1 MEITLSK
8 YAGFCD
14 GVERAY
20 NIVKKIAN
28 DPLVK
33 KPIFVL
39 GSLVHNEDVVKR
51 IEQLGIG
58 NIKPKEKLEDIFDEK
73 SARGGS
79 ASGGKIGTLV
89 ITAHGMGP
97 KIYELAKKKGVDII
111 DTTCP
116 KVTKVQR
123 LARIFF
129 DRLYQVVIVGEKN
142 HKEVRGIY
150 EWARKKAVFV
160 ENTLDLKNLRLD
172 ISKKIAII
180 SQTTQNQDF
189 VKKVSDF
196 ISSRY
201 KDVEL
206 VDTICLA
213 TQNRQDEVKNL
224 AYSNDAVVVI
234 GSPDSANSTRL
245 WEIAKQINPNSYFV
259 QRRGDIRKDWF
270 EGCQRI
276 GVTAGASSPEWIIG
290 DVMDCLKNIKN
301 IEF

>member
-1 MEITLSK
+1 MEVTLSK

-20 NIVKKIAN
+20 NIVKKIAD

-73 SARGGS
+73 SAIGGS

-97 KIYELAKKKGVDII
+97 KIYELAKKKGVDIV

-116 KVTKVQR
+116 KVTRVQR
-123 LARIFF
+123 LARVFF
-129 DRLYQVVIVGEKN
+129 DRLYQIVIVGEKD
-142 HKEVRGIY
+142 HKEVKGIY
-150 EWARKKAVFV
+150 EWAKKKAIFV
-160 ENTLDLKNLRLD
+160 ENILDLKKLRLD
-172 ISKKIAII
+172 VSKKVAII

-196 ISSRY
+196 IRGKY

-213 TQNRQDEVKNL
+213 TQNRQNEVKEL
-224 AYSNDAVVVI
+224 AKRNDTVIII
-234 GSPDSANSTRL
+234 GSPESANSTRL
-245 WEIAKQINPNSYFV
+245 WEISKQINPKSHFV
-259 QRRGDIRKDWF
+259 QNKNEIKKEWFVDCRKV
-270 EGCQRI
+270 
-276 GVTAGASSPEWIIG
+276 GVTAGASSPDWVIE
-290 DVMDCLKNIKN
+290 DVMNFLKSL
-301 IEF
+301 